1 MIRSKRGFTLMELLL
16 VVAILAIVAA
26 AAAPSFFGG
35 ATDAMNEARKSA
47 FMSNY
52 NSLLSAGNIYLANQQ
67 AKGAAAAVSDSEL
80 YTALKDNYV
89 PQSTFTAKGKKGAT
103 KYFAMDI
110 VAAGD
115 KENNPT
121 YKVEIY
127 LGDTAGTK
135 KSGATAITDPE
146 AAWAS
151 F

>member
-35 ATDAMNEARKSA
+35 AADAMNEARKSA

-52 NSLLSAGNIYLANQQ
+52 NSLLSAGNIYLANKQ
-67 AKGAAAAVSDSEL
+67 AAGTAEAADAATVFA
-80 YTALKDNYV
+80 ALKNKYV
-89 PQSTFTAKGKKGAT
+89 PLNTFTAKGKTGTT
-103 KYFAMDI
+103 KYFAIDI
-110 VAAGD
+110 NEVTIAESN
-115 KENNPT
+115 KT
-121 YKVEIY
+121 YKVDIY
-127 LGDTAGTK
+127 LGAAAGTK
-135 KSGATAITDPE
+135 DDGATAITDPE